1 MSQEPSVTA
10 EDDPEGPE
18 GAFQRTRATTAGGRE
33 QPRVTPPK
41 PMIIAPR
48 PVPAGAAYRARY
60 GHHVTS
66 HPTPRDYNKASVLD
80 VVLSHAP
87 LTRNQLIELTGL
99 SKATV
104 SRAVEELRAD
114 GFVVD
119 GGMDEV
125 TGRGRR
131 STYLDLPGT
140 TGHVAG
146 ISFGAQTTG
155 VLVTDLRGR
164 EVHHLAVATAEH
176 HEVEDAARWLVDL
189 IGQAAE
195 SAQGPLRQIVAA
207 VPGRVRGGTE
217 IFGPAESMKIF
228 EGSGLHRAIEELVDA
243 PVLLDSDANAA
254 LLGILTNDASIRNA
268 ALFSVSTILNFASC
282 TDHEL
287 ARGSTPA
294 FGDIGVLSSGT
305 GNEVLDE
312 LLSTRGLLRFAR
324 QRGLDLERVED
335 LWLEP
340 HPGAARDEVLEAFT
354 TAVVTAVSVV
364 AVTLDPESVYFV
376 GRLRPLVDAVLPE
389 VRGRLDRSL
398 PAVPEIRSV
407 QHLIGLS
414 TAQGAVY
421 ACLSMAQERLR
432 HAVLRA
438 RRQSRPAEQ
447 SAPAF

>member
-1 MSQEPSVTA
+1 MSREPSGKAGDADTDPFERAWAGATDPPKHPLLTA
-10 EDDPEGPE
+10 SKPLVG
-18 GAFQRTRATTAGGRE
+18 
-33 QPRVTPPK
+33 PPK
-41 PMIIAPR
+41 PV
-48 PVPAGAAYRARY
+48 PVRSAYRARY
-60 GHHVTS
+60 GHHVTN
-66 HPTPRDYNKASVLD
+66 PTSRDYNKASVLD

-119 GGMDEV
+119 GGVDEI

-146 ISFGAQTTG
+146 VSFGAQTTG

-164 EVHHLAVATAEH
+164 EIQHVTVPTADH
-176 HEVEDAARWLVDL
+176 QEVEDAARWLVDL
-189 IGQAAE
+189 IAQATR

-228 EGSGLHRAIEELVDA
+228 AGSGLQQAVENLVEA
-243 PVLLDSDANAA
+243 PVLLDSDANAS
-254 LLGILTNDASIRNA
+254 LLGILTDDATIRNA

-282 TDHEL
+282 TDREL
-287 ARGSTPA
+287 ARGRTPA
-294 FGDIGVLSSGT
+294 FGDIGVLASGV
-305 GNEVLDE
+305 GDENLDE

-324 QRGLDLERVED
+324 KRGLDLERIED
-335 LWLEP
+335 LWLQP
-340 HPGAARDEVLEAFT
+340 HTVAPHAEVLQAFT
-354 TAVVTAVSVV
+354 TALVTAVSVV

-376 GRLRPLVDAVLPE
+376 GRLRPLVDVVLPQ
-389 VRGRLDRSL
+389 VRARLDQSL
-398 PAVPEIRSV
+398 PAVPEIRTGPH
-407 QHLIGLS
+407 QIGLS

-421 ACLSMAQERLR
+421 ACLTIAQKRLR
-432 HAVLRA
+432 EAVLGA
-438 RRQSRPAEQ
+438 RQQNRLSEK